1 MAAKTE
7 RPAVGSSK
15 AVPGHDEGRVL
26 SHWIFPP
33 PVRGKLAHV
42 LFKLYSEAMQ

>member
-1 MAAKTE
+1 MAAKIE

-15 AVPGHDEGRVL
+15 AVPGHGEGRFL
-26 SHWIFPP
+26 SHWISPP
-33 PVRGKLAHV
+33 PVRANLAHF